1 MSKLEPHKDAR
12 DKSQGSLEAEARMED
27 HMDYQISIPVSDEG
41 INKLFLRSHQILRFY
56 SSEREERV
64 AQRPGSKQ
72 RLQEGRQTGEGE

>member
-1 MSKLEPHKDAR
+1 
-12 DKSQGSLEAEARMED
+12 
-27 HMDYQISIPVSDEG
+27 MDYQISIPVSDEG

-56 SSEREERV
+56 SSEREECV